1 MIIVAACSPRYGPER
16 PKWLGPVEYSYEIYQ
31 TGDARG
37 DYAYDILQLGKDQK
51 EFDRYFELE
60 ILHSRWAMLGAL
72 GALVPGETSLQCLRR
87 YPVLIIRKHR
97 HEQ

>member
-1 MIIVAACSPRYGPER
+1 MIRVATCSPWYGVER
-16 PKWLGPVEYSYEIYQ
+16 PKWLGPVDYSYETYQ
-31 TGDARG
+31 TGDAPG

-72 GALVPGETSLQCLRR
+72 GALVPGETSLQSQTRSCFLMNTK
-87 YPVLIIRKHR
+87 Y
-97 HEQ
+97 

>member
-1 MIIVAACSPRYGPER
+1 MIRVAACSPWYGAER
-16 PKWLGPVEYSYEIYQ
+16 PKWLGPVDYSYETYQ
-31 TGDARG
+31 TGEAPG

-72 GALVPGETSLQCLRR
+72 GALVPGETSLQVKRDTLF
-87 YPVLIIRKHR
+87 
-97 HEQ
+97 